1 MSATAA
7 RPHADVVRPEA
18 AEPARVVVR
27 HWTTPIALT
36 ILTLLALA
44 VFALGAP
51 EAAATFRLSNASD
64 AVVLPD
70 LTADPVLGG
79 WLLVGLMAV
88 LTAVAWLATL
98 RSGRTPG
105 WAAALFAVAFVAAF
119 LIWVIGSADN
129 TTVFLTGL
137 IAGSF
142 ALAVPLIFGSM
153 AGILAERSG
162 VVNIAIEAQLLFGAF
177 SAAVAGTVAG
187 NVLGFTHEGEHN
199 RELIGAAGLELTQNK
214 VLTGTDGKGS
224 EEVGR
229 SGVIIPTGEQHG

>member
-88 LTAVAWLATL
+88 LTVVAWLATL
-98 RSGRTPG
+98 RSG
-105 WAAALFAVAFVAAF
+105 LS
-119 LIWVIGSADN
+119 LIHI
-129 TTVFLTGL
+129 
-137 IAGSF
+137 
-142 ALAVPLIFGSM
+142 
-153 AGILAERSG
+153 
-162 VVNIAIEAQLLFGAF
+162 
-177 SAAVAGTVAG
+177 
-187 NVLGFTHEGEHN
+187 
-199 RELIGAAGLELTQNK
+199 
-214 VLTGTDGKGS
+214 
-224 EEVGR
+224 
-229 SGVIIPTGEQHG
+229 